1 MSFSY
6 DPTDLNTTTSSGRLN
21 VVRFLVGDTDSSDQ
35 QVQNE
40 EIAFLLSI
48 NSDGTYT
55 TASEVSDSISAK
67 YTRLVT
73 TQLDGQL
80 KLEYGG
86 LASKY
91 KLLANSL
98 EDRAKKDNS
107 SYSIVA
113 GGYKRTDM
121 TIGYNS
127 PNRVQPRITRDGF
140 RNRPYTESHVDND
153 GL

>member
-98 EDRAKKDNS
+98 EDRDKKDS
-107 SYSIVA
+107 TS
-113 GGYKRTDM
+113 
-121 TIGYNS
+121 
-127 PNRVQPRITRDGF
+127 
-140 RNRPYTESHVDND
+140 
-153 GL
+153 